1 MVAGGRT
8 SIRHDLPINV
18 GNIAV
23 WADDGRIED
32 GGPVLSGGDFTIDPY
47 TTGLTHTVTLTAS
60 QAFTITKA
68 TSATPG
74 AKTVNIPGA
83 GTAGRVWI
91 LKTTLAD
98 GTAYTITP
106 AFGTVDGASTYVF
119 SDNAR
124 DATWLIDDGASNW
137 MIV

>member
-1 MVAGGRT
+1 MAGGR
-8 SIRHDLPINV
+8 SIVGQQGLVNP

-23 WADDGRIED
+23 WVGDGLLDDGGAP
-32 GGPVLSGGDFTIDPY
+32 GGSGGGFTIDPW

-60 QAFTITKA
+60 QTITKA
-68 TSATPG
+68 TSSTAG

-83 GTAGRVWI
+83 GSPGRVWV

-106 AFGTVDGASTYVF
+106 VSGTVDGASTYVF

-124 DATWLIDDGASNW
+124 DATWLIDDGVSNW